1 MISLHNLK
9 AKPGSVHKRKRL
21 GTGQGSGHGQTSTRG
36 QKGQGST
43 SGGTKPIGFEGGQT
57 PLLRRIPKSGFS
69 NAQFRVEYEWVNIS
83 SLEKYFPAGAA
94 IAPVDMLKRRLVK
107 HDKLVKVLGNGELT
121 KAFNVTAHSF
131 SKGAAEKIIKAGGK
145 TTLLP
150 GIREG
155 KDAKVAAQALAKQN
169 FKNKAKT
176 GKK

>member
-69 NAQFRVEYEWVNIS
+69 NAQFRVIYEWVNIS
-83 SLEKYFPAGAA
+83 SLEKYFPAGAN
-94 IAPVDMLKRRLVK
+94 ITPLEMVKRRLVK
-107 HDKLVKVLGNGELT
+107 HDTLVKVLGNGELT
-121 KAFNVTAHSF
+121 KALNVTAHSF
-131 SKGAAEKIIKAGGK
+131 SKGAAEKIAKAGGK
-145 TTLLP
+145 TTLLVAP
-150 GIREG
+150 
-155 KDAKVAAQALAKQN
+155 KAAKHAEVVAQAAAR
-169 FKNKAKT
+169 KNVKKAKT
-176 GKK
+176 DKK